1 MSRGM
6 MEADKVVARVAIRDW
21 PGLVTTSDR
30 KDIPPGAGQ
39 IQLNCQSER
48 QGELR
53 VRRGLK
59 RVLFDS

>member
-1 MSRGM
+1 
-6 MEADKVVARVAIRDW
+6 MEKPAARVAIRDW

-39 IQLNCQSER
+39 TQINLQSER
-48 QGELR
+48 PGEMR

-59 RVLFDS
+59 RVRFDE